1 MGVKCG
7 RYFCQVWL
15 HTPRGAPRPRP
26 DARRFMPSD
35 IVVDRAFV
43 QQERERAAARAAR
56 FSNAGPPPPLPK
68 RSMAWPG
75 GKLTTNKATAVQKF
89 LRRKKGDLTKEQRKR
104 LKESL
109 QARGSAS
116 VQSVQATS
124 KRLAASQRAASHAE
138 TRPAR
143 TIRLPQRRRQPLR
156 WRWLSP
162 WAHHTS
168 AVFKFIV
175 AKRRPAVARQWNPSM
190 KPSYDDLAF
199 APGLYPGHTAR

>member
-1 MGVKCG
+1 
-7 RYFCQVWL
+7 
-15 HTPRGAPRPRP
+15 
-26 DARRFMPSD
+26 MPSD

-124 KRLAASQRAASHAE
+124 KRRANVQSVQATSKRLAASQRAASHAE